1 MSDCVRSV
9 PSVRIDTIDNI
20 DTIDI
25 IDAIDACREDR
36 WDRYNGGIGGGEMR
50 EGRSDVEH
58 PSEICSFIGISSR
71 LQLEQQLR
79 ER

>member
-1 MSDCVRSV
+1 MTLDA
-9 PSVRIDTIDNI
+9 
-20 DTIDI
+20 

-36 WDRYNGGIGGGEMR
+36 WDRYYGGIDGGEMR

-58 PSEICSFIGISSR
+58 PSDICSFIGISSR

-79 ER
+79 ERLAHGMVSSLRSSCQG

>member
-1 MSDCVRSV
+1 M
-9 PSVRIDTIDNI
+9 TL
-20 DTIDI
+20 
-25 IDAIDACREDR
+25 DAIDACREDR
-36 WDRYNGGIGGGEMR
+36 WDRYNGGVDGGEMR

-58 PSEICSFIGISSR
+58 PSDICSLIGISSR

>member
-1 MSDCVRSV
+1 M
-9 PSVRIDTIDNI
+9 TL
-20 DTIDI
+20 
-25 IDAIDACREDR
+25 DAIDAGGEDR
-36 WDRYNGGIGGGEMR
+36 WDRYNGGIGGEMR

-58 PSEICSFIGISSR
+58 PSDICSFIGISSR